1 MNKKPSIRIKK
12 ILVNIYLYGAY
23 AAIFYNFADHLYY
36 NCPLTIL
43 VIVVETLGYF
53 IAYVLLNHLLVK
65 RVVPHKILRTIELL
79 LLLSL
84 FLVFLSGAIS
94 YGGFHL
100 YNEMLR

>member
-1 MNKKPSIRIKK
+1 MNKKTSIRIKK
-12 ILVNIYLYGAY
+12 ILANIYLYCSY
-23 AAIFYNFADHLYY
+23 AAIFYNFAY
-36 NCPLTIL
+36 NLDYRCPLTVF

-53 IAYVLLNHLLVK
+53 IAYTLLNHLLVK

-79 LLLSL
+79 LLLSM

>member
-1 MNKKPSIRIKK
+1 MNKKTSTRIKK
-12 ILVNIYLYGAY
+12 TFANIYLYGAY
-23 AAIFYNFADHLYY
+23 AAIFYNFAY
-36 NCPLTIL
+36 NLDFRCPLGIL

-53 IAYVLLNHLLVK
+53 IAYTLLNHLLVK

-94 YGGFHL
+94 Y
-100 YNEMLR
+100 